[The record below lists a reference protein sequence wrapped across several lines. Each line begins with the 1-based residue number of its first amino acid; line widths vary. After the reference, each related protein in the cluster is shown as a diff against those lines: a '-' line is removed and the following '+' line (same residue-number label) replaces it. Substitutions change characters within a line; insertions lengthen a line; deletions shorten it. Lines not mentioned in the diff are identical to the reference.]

1 MKKILFVE
9 DNTHKRTRVIEC
21 INSIDPTIIVDEAWS
36 FTSGCQKIQESQYD
50 LLLLDIS
57 LPTFDRTSTDSGG
70 RFRVFGGREIA
81 RKVLLHN
88 FETTVAFI
96 TQFNAFSDK
105 GNSYTFEALQEK
117 VSSELKE
124 KYLGMIY
131 YNSSISTWRDELT
144 KIVKGI

>member
-9 DNTHKRTRVIEC
+9 DNAHKRTRVIEC
-21 INSIDPTIIVDEAWS
+21 INSIDGSIVIEEAWS
-36 FTSGCQKIQESQYD
+36 FTSGCQKIDSMPYD

-57 LPTFDRTSTDSGG
+57 LPTFDRTSTESGG

-81 RKVLLHN
+81 RKVLLN
-88 FETTVAFI
+88 DLPTKIAFI

-117 VSSELKE
+117 ISSELKE

-131 YNSSISTWRDELT
+131 YNSAISTWRDELS
-144 KIVKGI
+144 KIVKVA